1 MVSSSDEF
9 SELSGMDDE
18 PSYDVSPTW
27 AAMLGDGGER
37 TTSRSSR
44 RSLECSQVEI
54 NIIGTHLVDGHTVYV
69 VQLSL
74 TGVKSWEVQRRFR
87 DFIYLD
93 KELRKKFPHL
103 KMPSLPPKTFW
114 FSSTD
119 PALVDE
125 RRDHLENYLKTLT
138 FIQQIWTRND
148 LVCCRCSVTTDS
160 LMIVSQSPICCCF
173 CCSVIVT
180 PPSSATTHL

>member
-1 MVSSSDEF
+1 MSNLVVSSSDEF
-9 SELSGMDDE
+9 SELSEMDDE
-18 PSYDVSPTW
+18 PSYDVSPAW

-37 TTSRSSR
+37 TLSRSSR

-103 KMPSLPPKTFW
+103 KMPSLPPKMFW

-148 LVCCRCSVTTDS
+148 LVCSH
-160 LMIVSQSPICCCF
+160 CCCY
-173 CCSVIVT
+173 
-180 PPSSATTHL
+180 SATAWGSYVAYLLSLCLSVYHNN